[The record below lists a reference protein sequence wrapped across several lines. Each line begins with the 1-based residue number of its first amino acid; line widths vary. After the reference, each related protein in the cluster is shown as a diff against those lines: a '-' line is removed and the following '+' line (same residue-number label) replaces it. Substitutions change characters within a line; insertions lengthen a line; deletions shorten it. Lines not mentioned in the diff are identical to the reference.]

1 MDSAI
6 NNILQ
11 NGYNYLKQMKEY
23 EYNQY
28 SNILNEE
35 FDINFY
41 NVLCKN
47 PLEENELYLYKI
59 DELIFSKNEGPRRES
74 MENILSSFRNLQ
86 DINLIYLILGD
97 KLKVSFYIGVA
108 ANLYNKDDNLDLKS
122 WANDILKPTL
132 KGNFVGSS
140 ISEVDRDEKRD
151 ILDKIRNNKHSG
163 FINGIPGFINEN
175 SGEKNDFQGV
185 ERLVDTMI
193 GSNFG
198 FMVIANP
205 CKNIDIFKANQ
216 DIYHLYDS
224 LLPLSKYSIQ
234 KSESNQTQSGTD
246 ENDSTT
252 TNVTLGTN
260 RDSSES
266 VSESDVNVTD
276 NRNDV
281 NNQKNTSKH
290 ESKGDQTS
298 TTITNGISNSESS
311 TINTTENKDNKTLN
325 GSESANKDKSNS
337 SQYNTSESL
346 NVSTQYSNTITESVS
361 NSQSKS
367 FNKSKSNQE
376 STSKNI
382 NVSNSSSTNRRSS
395 NSDSRSIQ
403 HTHTLEVEQKIVT
416 SWLKYID
423 EELLARVDNAKG
435 KGAYTTCSYLFSDNG
450 RATLYRVA
458 NTILGLYGGEKGNIS
473 PLQFTEFTQ
482 NNLEKLNPLKGIL
495 ENLQI
500 PLLTNKNEVWKTIF
514 SKINIQNEKHTSFG
528 TWLNSDEL
536 GILMGMPRKEILGVS
551 SRNAVE
557 YGVNIDSPTD
567 NEINNSI
574 LLGNLVHLGE
584 QRDNNI
590 YLNKES
596 LKTHTF
602 ICGVTGTGKTTTC
615 QSILLNSKLP
625 FLVIEPA
632 KTEYRALTRELDD
645 VYYFTLGKQDL
656 SPFFLNPFEIF
667 EGESITSRVDMIK
680 ATMQSSFDMEAAMP
694 QIIEAAAYDVYK
706 KKGWNIKNSQWINP
720 ATNKL
725 ENPFVA
731 DSFAFPTLN
740 DFIESIESVT
750 KEQGFGD
757 KMEAEYLGS
766 LKARLQALLVG
777 VKGMMLNTPRSVD
790 FKKLVTQK
798 VVVEL
803 EEIKDGAEKSLI
815 MGFIITNLLEAVKY
829 QFNIDNKF
837 QHITLVEEAHRL
849 LSRYE
854 PGDSPN
860 KKRGVEVFA
869 DMLAEVRKYGE
880 SLIIVDQIPNKMTPE
895 VLKNTNTKIVHKI
908 FAQDDKDAI
917 GNTMALNDDQKG
929 YMSYLDKGR
938 AIVIT
943 EGWKKPALVQIK
955 QYSYTTGKEEISADI
970 IKSKSIKYYQN
981 NYENGVLPNIN
992 SFNKNISEKDIKNY
1006 FMFSEDLVFN
1016 DLTIISELFYA
1027 LNNKAKDTPSD
1038 RKYSIE
1044 ELRENVIRDLVNNSR
1059 VIKEYINAGLLD
1071 NYIKYLLGRLSVR
1084 INSKE
1089 EDIIKDIIMVIY
1101 NIISKS
1107 NISYYNS
1114 LGGKNKHELDESV
1127 KEIINEY

>member
-1044 ELRENVIRDLVNNSR
+1044 ELRENIIRDLVNNSR

>member
-6 NNILQ
+6 DNILQ

-41 NVLCKN
+41 NDLCKN

-122 WANDILKPTL
+122 WADDILKPTL

-140 ISEVDRDEKRD
+140 ISEVDRDEKKD
-151 ILDKIRNNKHSG
+151 ILNKIRNNKHSG

-205 CKNIDIFKANQ
+205 CKNIDIFKVNQ
-216 DIYHLYDS
+216 DIYQLYDS
-224 LLPLSKYSIQ
+224 LLPISKYSLQ
-234 KSESNQTQSGTD
+234 KSESDQTQSGTD

-266 VSESDVNVTD
+266 VSESDANVTD

-281 NNQKNTSKH
+281 NNQKNNSKH
-290 ESKGDQTS
+290 ESKGDQKS
-298 TTITNGISNSESS
+298 TTII
-311 TINTTENKDNKTLN
+311 N
-325 GSESANKDKSNS
+325 GSESANKDISNS
-337 SQYNTSESL
+337 SQYNESESL
-346 NVSTQYSNTITESVS
+346 NISTQYSNTITESVS
-361 NSQSKS
+361 NSKSKS
-367 FNKSKSNQE
+367 FNKSKSNHE
-376 STSKNI
+376 STSKSI
-382 NVSNSSSTNRRSS
+382 NVNNSSSTNRRSS
-395 NSDSRSIQ
+395 NSNSRSLQ
-403 HTHTLEVEQKIVT
+403 HTHSLEVEQKIVIN
-416 SWLKYID
+416 WLKYID

-482 NNLEKLNPLKGIL
+482 ENLKNLGPLKGIL
-495 ENLQI
+495 ENLQV
-500 PLLTNKNEVWKTIF
+500 PLLTNKNEVWKSIF
-514 SKINIQNEKHTSFG
+514 SKINIQNGKNASFG

-584 QRDNNI
+584 QRENNI

-615 QSILLNSKLP
+615 QSILLNSNLP

-706 KKGWNIKNSQWINP
+706 KKGWNIKNSKWTNP
-720 ATNKL
+720 VTNKL

-731 DSFAFPTLN
+731 DSYAFPTLN

-777 VKGMMLNTPRSVD
+777 AKGMMLNTPRSVD

-798 VVVEL
+798 VVIEL

-908 FAQDDKDAI
+908 FAQDDKEAI

-929 YMSYLDKGR
+929 YMSYLDRGR

-955 QYSYTTGKEEISADI
+955 QYSYTTGKEEISTDI

-1016 DLTIISELFYA
+1016 DLTIIRELFYA
-1027 LNNKAKDTPSD
+1027 LNNKDKDTALD

-1044 ELRENVIRDLVNNSR
+1044 EIRENIIKDLVNNNR

-1071 NYIKYLLGRLSVR
+1071 DYIKYLLGRLSVR
-1084 INSKE
+1084 VNSKE
-1089 EDIIKDIIMVIY
+1089 EELINKIIMVIY
-1101 NIISKS
+1101 DIISKS
-1107 NISYYNS
+1107 NISYYTS
-1114 LGGKNKHELDESV
+1114 LGGKNKHELDEAV
-1127 KEIINEY
+1127 KEIINEW

>member
-6 NNILQ
+6 DNILQ

-41 NVLCKN
+41 NDLCKN

-122 WANDILKPTL
+122 WADDILKPTL

-140 ISEVDRDEKRD
+140 ISEVDRDEKKD
-151 ILDKIRNNKHSG
+151 ILNKIRNNKHSG

-205 CKNIDIFKANQ
+205 CKNIDIFKVNQ
-216 DIYHLYDS
+216 DIYQLYDS
-224 LLPLSKYSIQ
+224 LLPISKYSLQ
-234 KSESNQTQSGTD
+234 KSESDQTQSGTD

-266 VSESDVNVTD
+266 VSESDANVTD

-281 NNQKNTSKH
+281 NNQKNNSKH
-290 ESKGDQTS
+290 ESKGDQKS
-298 TTITNGISNSESS
+298 TTIINGVSNSESS
-311 TINTTENKDNKTLN
+311 TISTTENKDNKTLN
-325 GSESANKDKSNS
+325 GSESANKDRSNS
-337 SQYNTSESL
+337 SQYNKSESL
-346 NVSTQYSNTITESVS
+346 NISTQYSNTITESVS
-361 NSQSKS
+361 NSKSNS
-367 FNKSKSNQE
+367 FNKSKSNHE
-376 STSKNI
+376 STSKSI
-382 NVSNSSSTNRRSS
+382 NVNNSSSTNRRSS
-395 NSDSRSIQ
+395 NSNSRSLQ
-403 HTHTLEVEQKIVT
+403 YTHSLEVEQKIVIN
-416 SWLKYID
+416 WLKYID

-482 NNLEKLNPLKGIL
+482 DNLKNLDPLKGIL
-495 ENLQI
+495 ENLQV
-500 PLLTNKNEVWKTIF
+500 PLLTNKNEAWKSIF
-514 SKINIQNEKHTSFG
+514 SKINIQNGKNASFG

-557 YGVNIDSPTD
+557 YGVNISSPTE

-584 QRDNNI
+584 QRENNI

-777 VKGMMLNTPRSVD
+777 AKGMMLNTPRSVD

-798 VVVEL
+798 VVIEL

-908 FAQDDKDAI
+908 FAQDDKEAI

-929 YMSYLDKGR
+929 YMSYLDRGR

-955 QYSYTTGKEEISADI
+955 QYSYTTGKEEISTDI

-981 NYENGVLPNIN
+981 NYENGVLPNIS

-1016 DLTIISELFYA
+1016 DLTIIRELFYA
-1027 LNNKAKDTPSD
+1027 LNNKGNDTPLE

-1044 ELRENVIRDLVNNSR
+1044 EIRENIIRDLVNNSR
-1059 VIKEYINAGLLD
+1059 VIREYINAGLLD

-1107 NISYYNS
+1107 NISYYTS
-1114 LGGKNKHELDESV
+1114 LGGKNKHELDEAV
-1127 KEIINEY
+1127 KEIINEC